1 MKKKNDENSPNKDAV
16 FKAFSDIM
24 LTCDEAMDEVVRDDW
39 ADITD
44 MSGQVV
50 NVMMAIEFAYVCYRN
65 RLKVFMESLN
75 EAAGMEV
82 FDDEALRDI
91 VDYARVSLHPM
102 LKSIMVSDKE
112 MFKESLEVVPMDE
125 EIDADKLINVR
136 TRGKA

>member
-1 MKKKNDENSPNKDAV
+1 MKKKTEDNGPSKEAV
-16 FKAFSDIM
+16 FKAFTEIM
-24 LTCDEAMDEVVRDDW
+24 LTCDESIDEVIRDDW

-50 NVMMAIEFAYVCYRN
+50 NVMMAIEFAYICYRN

-75 EAAGMEV
+75 DAAGMEV
-82 FDDEALRDI
+82 FDEDALRDI
-91 VDYARVSLHPM
+91 VDYARVSLQPM
-102 LKSIMVSDKE
+102 LKSIMVSDKK
-112 MFKESLEVVPMDE
+112 MFKESLEVVPVDE